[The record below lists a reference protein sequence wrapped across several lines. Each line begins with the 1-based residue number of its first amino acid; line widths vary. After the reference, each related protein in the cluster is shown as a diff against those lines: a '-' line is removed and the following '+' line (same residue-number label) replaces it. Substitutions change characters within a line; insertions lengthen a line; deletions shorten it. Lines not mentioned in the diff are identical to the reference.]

1 MTGSPVRHAA
11 SCGCVLGF
19 LVRISAALALGAA
32 FVLELSAVP
41 RWGEAASAR
50 PWPEIVQSGRLR
62 VAVQD
67 QLPPL
72 AWREG
77 NGQRQG
83 LEIELARAL
92 ATQMLGDPNA
102 IEWVPVRNR
111 DRIAAVTQNEVDLAI
126 AQLGITA
133 DRLRSVSFSTPYYL
147 DGTAIVVPA
156 GATPQ
161 TATDLT
167 DETIAVL
174 KGSSAV
180 PTLNAALPNLTLVG
194 VDSYQEGVAALQKGQ
209 VEGLAADASVLVG
222 WIGDRSDYRLLKPL
236 LSGVGL
242 AIAMPKGNQ
251 YAELRRRVHQQMQT
265 WADSEW
271 LEQRAAAWGLP

>member
-1 MTGSPVRHAA
+1 
-11 SCGCVLGF
+11 
-19 LVRISAALALGAA
+19 
-32 FVLELSAVP
+32 
-41 RWGEAASAR
+41 
-50 PWPEIVQSGRLR
+50 